1 MHVTFLLPCMRWRW
15 RCVIGGFYVLCTNV
29 YGQYT
34 STAFVFLIFFYSPLL
49 QKGQNRFRMV
59 GRISQA
65 YMLACIF
72 YVRGWYNATLIAQW
86 ATSIELCRV
95 LNSQRLYMHNGDYI
109 LRSQKLNIYSAGR
122 TLLGPYKQLG
132 RYIQPY
138 SCVFITR
145 KRPSIGCKA
154 VEDGYSFQCQLLF
167 LYYIQQEK
175 GSIYCQQVKI
185 KITHT
190 CACET

>member
-1 MHVTFLLPCMRWRW
+1 MYMTNTHQLL
-15 RCVIGGFYVLCTNV
+15 L
-29 YGQYT
+29 
-34 STAFVFLIFFYSPLL
+34 FFNLFIVHSFE
-49 QKGQNRFRMV
+49 KGQIRFVWLVELVRHICQ
-59 GRISQA
+59 RA
-65 YMLACIF
+65 FF
-72 YVRGWYNATLIAQW
+72 YVRGLYNATLIAQW

-95 LNSQRLYMHNGDYI
+95 LNSQHLYMHNGEYI

-175 GSIYCQQVKI
+175 RQYCCQVKI

-190 CACET
+190 